1 MAAANR
7 AAQAGEAQ
15 ITLFEIYSNY
25 NDPVDVK
32 SGCIE
37 LNYYE
42 SILDNSIR
50 ATATIADTGFRSPT
64 GTGNDVASVEKDDIN
79 LTVGEKVHLKI
90 YDGNQFPLDFID
102 KKQFRIEEV
111 RNVDESTNKMT
122 YIIDLFS
129 KESID
134 NELEQYRVKQRYDG
148 KVSDSVNKILKEVL
162 KTPKDVDIDTT
173 LNKLSFIG
181 NVDKPFYKLTWLGPR
196 SVPEIP
202 DAKGTLAGFF
212 FYETYDGFKYK
223 SIDKLFEQ
231 KPKKKYIFNNLIR
244 CESGERPD
252 GYDGKIL
259 DFAFDSTLDLKN
271 VLDTGSQVNA
281 KLKGTNT
288 YESAY
293 RENNFDS
300 KTQFGQNN
308 IGGKE
313 QPVIAKDL
321 NIQQQVSRISYK
333 FDDQGFLV
341 EGKNLS
347 AQLPKSTF
355 VNYNNDEIL
364 RQSYVRYN
372 NLFSIKLS
380 IAIAGDMSLRAG
392 DIIFCDF
399 PELSDKK
406 NTLVSQKKSGNYM
419 IVDICHRVT
428 KNGCYT
434 RMNLVRESIG
444 RKPTEM

>member
-252 GYDGKIL
+252 GYM
-259 DFAFDSTLDLKN
+259 
-271 VLDTGSQVNA
+271 
-281 KLKGTNT
+281 
-288 YESAY
+288 E
-293 RENNFDS
+293 
-300 KTQFGQNN
+300 
-308 IGGKE
+308 
-313 QPVIAKDL
+313 
-321 NIQQQVSRISYK
+321 K
-333 FDDQGFLV
+333 F
-341 EGKNLS
+341 
-347 AQLPKSTF
+347 
-355 VNYNNDEIL
+355 
-364 RQSYVRYN
+364 
-372 NLFSIKLS
+372 
-380 IAIAGDMSLRAG
+380 
-392 DIIFCDF
+392 
-399 PELSDKK
+399 
-406 NTLVSQKKSGNYM
+406 
-419 IVDICHRVT
+419 
-428 KNGCYT
+428 
-434 RMNLVRESIG
+434 
-444 RKPTEM
+444 